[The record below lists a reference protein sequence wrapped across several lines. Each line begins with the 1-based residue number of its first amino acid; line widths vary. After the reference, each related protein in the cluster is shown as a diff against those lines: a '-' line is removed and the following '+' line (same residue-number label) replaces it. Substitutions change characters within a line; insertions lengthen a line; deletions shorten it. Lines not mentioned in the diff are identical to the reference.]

1 MGDKLENYIVYVK
14 SNILFDKVFNDTDEM
29 MYDDRGKEIAK
40 QLVRSAGSIPA
51 NIEEGYGRGHGKEF
65 AYFLRISRGSA
76 RETKGWYNRAKK
88 LLDPDLLNER
98 KKEIDEVI
106 SLLISMINTLEK
118 KEK

>member
-1 MGDKLENYIVYVK
+1 
-14 SNILFDKVFNDTDEM
+14 
-29 MYDDRGKEIAK
+29 KEIAK

-51 NIEEGYGRGHGKEF
+51 NIEEGYGRGLGKEF

-88 LLDPDLLNER
+88 LLDPSLLNER
-98 KKEIDEVI
+98 MKEIDEVI
-106 SLLISMINTLEK
+106 SLLVSMINTLEK